1 MLFRMFRIRTE
12 AHLTLIT
19 VNRVAHDNLQNN
31 LRLHQEQLYQSYK
44 TRQLKDPAT
53 QPRNENDDL
62 FGLYAAHFMQR
73 VVIAFDDR
81 LSTSASLFLQ

>member
-12 AHLTLIT
+12 AHLTLIN
-19 VNRVAHDNLQNN
+19 VNRVAHDKLQNN
-31 LRLHQEQLYQSYK
+31 LRLQDQLYQSYK
-44 TRQLKDPAT
+44 ARQLNDPPT

-62 FGLYAAHFMQR
+62 FGLYAVHFMQR